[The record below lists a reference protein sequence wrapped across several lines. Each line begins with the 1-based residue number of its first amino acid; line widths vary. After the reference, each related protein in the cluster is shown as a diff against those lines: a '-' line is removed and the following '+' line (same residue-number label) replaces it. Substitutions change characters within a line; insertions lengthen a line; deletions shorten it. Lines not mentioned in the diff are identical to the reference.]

1 MERYSYTK
9 EQRTQIEQL
18 RVPMGIYQMVD
29 GKVIPVALSAGFCEL
44 FGYPSLAEA
53 YRNMNHE
60 MYRDVHPDDAG
71 RISNIAVQFAEN
83 SGKYEVVFR
92 VRPQGADWY
101 TVIHAVGEHFR
112 TDDGTRLAQIW
123 YMDEGTY
130 QEQVEKDDLT
140 NSMSNSLHEESI
152 LKASRYDYLTGLP
165 SMMHFLPLPRESEM
179 RTWRRVWC
187 RSSCIWI

>member
-18 RVPMGIYQMVD
+18 RVPMGIYQLVD

-71 RISNIAVQFAEN
+71 RISNIAVQFAESTKLFFAGGRRGQTGIRSFML
-83 SGKYEVVFR
+83 SGNISG
-92 VRPQGADWY
+92 QT
-101 TVIHAVGEHFR
+101 TVHGWR
-112 TDDGTRLAQIW
+112 KSGTWMREPIRNRLKK
-123 YMDEGTY
+123 T
-130 QEQVEKDDLT
+130 T
-140 NSMSNSLHEESI
+140 
-152 LKASRYDYLTGLP
+152 
-165 SMMHFLPLPRESEM
+165 
-179 RTWRRVWC
+179 
-187 RSSCIWI
+187 